1 MMQARDLSIAG
12 TTAAQRMQA
21 AFLDSRASVLD
32 SAQLFSGTRHLAFM
46 GAVLLCSLQFQT
58 MPLGIKAQILP
69 PSSVLSLLF
78 LPFVLHR
85 VPRSPLLVAVLLFAG
100 YATVHSSIWLYVD
113 MLTFGVDMR
122 FIAWLR
128 QIFAL
133 AAGVATFVVMRACFL
148 HLPDRDIARFVI
160 WGTVPALALAFLNI
174 LWGALKMGWAG
185 TIVEGVRD
193 IVSPYGF
200 TAPMRASGF
209 AAEPSTFAAVL
220 VIVVVPVFLM
230 IFGARMNRPV
240 HVGLLALTFLS
251 IAWTFSSIG
260 IILLVAL
267 LVAGIVLGP
276 SKRFMTRITLGVFL
290 MFAAAVA
297 IFPNNQIFRHAGAIA
312 TGTSNVSFN
321 DRIYSTIGP
330 YMTTF
335 ESFTMLG
342 YGLGGTSV
350 HFKEIIPADQ
360 QADILEVRWKEL
372 PNLGTLIGRIYAEI
386 GAIGLALFLLFIY
399 ITFRQIRAILRSGA
413 PRTRIVTVAAARLGF
428 IVTLI
433 SLFSAFGSFHMPY
446 LWLWMAVV
454 DSRYILHLRARDA
467 AAAAAEAPADATSGA
482 GAAAEVSA

>member
-1 MMQARDLSIAG
+1 M
-12 TTAAQRMQA
+12 AQGGVVQSDRATDRMRA
-21 AFLDSRASVLD
+21 AFLDNRAGVLD
-32 SAQLFSGTRHLAFM
+32 SAALFGGTRHLAFM

-58 MPLGIKAQILP
+58 MPIGIKAQILP

-78 LPFVLHR
+78 LPFILHR
-85 VPRSPLLVAVLLFAG
+85 VPRSPLLVAVLLFVG
-100 YATVHSSIWLYVD
+100 YAAVHSSIWLTID
-113 MLTFGVDMR
+113 MIDLGAEMR
-122 FIAWLR
+122 FIAWVR

-133 AAGVATFVVMRACFL
+133 AAGLATFLVMRACFL
-148 HLPDRDIARFVI
+148 HLGDRDIARFII

-174 LWGALKMGWAG
+174 LWGALKQGWAG
-185 TIVEGVRD
+185 AIVEGVRD

-230 IFGARMNRPV
+230 LFGSKTSRPRHIV
-240 HVGLLALTFLS
+240 LLALTFLS

-260 IILLVAL
+260 IILLAAL
-267 LVAGIVLGP
+267 LVVGIALGP
-276 SKRFMTRITLGVFL
+276 SKRFMTRISLGVFL

-297 IFPNNQIFRHAGAIA
+297 VFPNNQIFRHAGAIA
-312 TGTSNVSFN
+312 AGTSNVSFN

-330 YMTTF
+330 YMTSF

-386 GAIGLALFLLFIY
+386 GAVGLALFLFFIF
-399 ITFRQIRAILRSGA
+399 ITFRQIRTILRSGA
-413 PRTRIVTVAAARLGF
+413 PRMRIVTIAAARLGF

-454 DSRYILHLRARDA
+454 DSRYILLGTAGGTPQHTG
-467 AAAAAEAPADATSGA
+467 EA
-482 GAAAEVSA
+482 SA